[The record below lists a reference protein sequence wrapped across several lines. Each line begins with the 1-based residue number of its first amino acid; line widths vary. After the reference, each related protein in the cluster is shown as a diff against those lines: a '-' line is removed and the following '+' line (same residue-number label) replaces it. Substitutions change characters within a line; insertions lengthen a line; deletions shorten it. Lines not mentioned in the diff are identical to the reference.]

1 MKRRTRSARDPPRT
15 GARRWRGVALKP
27 CDAPRCFETMLD
39 PVCGNDVDPARAP
52 VRETFEGHVVVFCS
66 RACREMFDAEPEAY
80 PIAS

>member
-1 MKRRTRSARDPPRT
+1 
-15 GARRWRGVALKP
+15 
-27 CDAPRCFETMLD
+27 MLD